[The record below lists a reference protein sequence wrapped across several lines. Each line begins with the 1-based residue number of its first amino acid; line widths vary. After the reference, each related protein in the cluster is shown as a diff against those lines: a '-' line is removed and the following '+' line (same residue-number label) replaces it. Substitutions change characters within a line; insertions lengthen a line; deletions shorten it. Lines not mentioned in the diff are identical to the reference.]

1 MEAKG
6 RPRDTKMRAKDS
18 FWGAQRQLNGPKCE
32 PEAPREEPLGVLDRI
47 SEQPEWPNSKNLKKD
62 TLCFPI
68 FPPKIHQKTV
78 QKHTKTH
85 QIINRKK
92 YTFFQRFFIDLTTF
106 FIDFSKQF
114 LIEFPNLEKIPHL
127 TICSKIF
134 EWIEGR
140 GSRFSLKI
148 AIQIYWKSIQKA
160 IQFFNDFSM
169 ILEGFRASFWEAKRG
184 QGRPWKQD
192 QKRYEKS
199 KVRPWPGI
207 AKTCLVGFAPL

>member
-1 MEAKG
+1 MQNNLVGTAI
-6 RPRDTKMRAKDS
+6 
-18 FWGAQRQLNGPKCE
+18 
-32 PEAPREEPLGVLDRI
+32 RI
-47 SEQPEWPNSKNLKKD
+47 FSLKAR
-62 TLCFPI
+62 
-68 FPPKIHQKTV
+68 
-78 QKHTKTH
+78 
-85 QIINRKK
+85 INRNK
-92 YTFFQRFFIDLTTF
+92 YTIFQRFFIDLTTF
-106 FIDFSKQF
+106 SIDFSKQF

-169 ILEGFRASFWEAKRG
+169 ILEGFRASFAEAKRG

-199 KVRPWPGI
+199 KVQLRPGI
-207 AKTCLVGFAPL
+207 TKTCLVGFAPQ

>member
-1 MEAKG
+1 MAQNVSPR
-6 RPRDTKMRAKDS
+6 RPEKS
-18 FWGAQRQLNGPKCE
+18 PWGSWTAYLNSLNGQTRKTSKKTLSPSPFSLPKSIKK
-32 PEAPREEPLGVLDRI
+32 L
-47 SEQPEWPNSKNLKKD
+47 SKSILK
-62 TLCFPI
+62 PI
-68 FPPKIHQKTV
+68 KLSIEKNIH
-78 QKHTKTH
+78 
-85 QIINRKK
+85 
-92 YTFFQRFFIDLTTF
+92 FFNVFFIDLTTF
-106 FIDFSKQF
+106 FIDFPKQF

-192 QKRYEKS
+192 QKRYGKS
-199 KVRPWPGI
+199 KVRLAPGI

>member
-1 MEAKG
+1 MAQDASPR
-6 RPRDTKMRAKDS
+6 RPEKSPWGSWTACLNSPNDQARKTSKKTLSDS
-18 FWGAQRQLNGPKCE
+18 PFSL
-32 PEAPREEPLGVLDRI
+32 
-47 SEQPEWPNSKNLKKD
+47 SKSIKKLSKSILK
-62 TLCFPI
+62 PI
-68 FPPKIHQKTV
+68 KLSIEKNKTFS
-78 QKHTKTH
+78 
-85 QIINRKK
+85 
-92 YTFFQRFFIDLTTF
+92 TFFHWFNNVFYCLFQTV
-106 FIDFSKQF
+106 
-114 LIEFPNLEKIPHL
+114 LIEFPNLKKIPHL

-140 GSRFSLKI
+140 GSRVSLKI

-199 KVRPWPGI
+199 KVRLRPGI
-207 AKTCLVGFAPL
+207 LKTCLVGFAPL

>member
-6 RPRDTKMRAKDS
+6 RPRVAKMEAKGPIWRAQ
-18 FWGAQRQLNGPKCE
+18 GQLNSPKCE
-32 PEAPREEPLGVLDRI
+32 PEAPRGKPLGVLGRPSD
-47 SEQPEWPNSKNLKKD
+47 QPERPNSKNIKKG
-62 TLCFPI
+62 TLRLTI
-68 FPPKIHQKTV
+68 FPLKIHQKTV

-85 QIINRKK
+85 QTINRKK
-92 YTFFQRFFIDLTTF
+92 YTNFQRFFIDLTTF

-148 AIQIYWKSIQKA
+148 AIQIY
-160 IQFFNDFSM
+160 
-169 ILEGFRASFWEAKRG
+169 
-184 QGRPWKQD
+184 
-192 QKRYEKS
+192 
-199 KVRPWPGI
+199 
-207 AKTCLVGFAPL
+207 

>member
-1 MEAKG
+1 
-6 RPRDTKMRAKDS
+6 MRAKDS

-62 TLCFPI
+62 TLRPTI

-92 YTFFQRFFIDLTTF
+92 YTIFQCFFIDLTTF
-106 FIDFSKQF
+106 FIDFSKQC
-114 LIEFPNLEKIPHL
+114 LIEFPNLEKIPHR
-127 TICSKIF
+127 TIYSKFF

-140 GSRFSLKI
+140 SSIFSLKI
-148 AIQIYWKSIQKA
+148 IIQTY
-160 IQFFNDFSM
+160 
-169 ILEGFRASFWEAKRG
+169 
-184 QGRPWKQD
+184 
-192 QKRYEKS
+192 
-199 KVRPWPGI
+199 
-207 AKTCLVGFAPL
+207 